1 MSKASSHQF
10 SGTKG
15 EKIAQGQNPA
25 NQKKQVVAWAED
37 VVSRM
42 GDKVSG
48 RKRDKFNTA
57 CVAFD
62 ETTGELY
69 FGRNGGVDRFGPD
82 LHDDIKK
89 LLPSKPLNDY
99 PTSWNC
105 AETDAI
111 NNALHAGAKL
121 EHLQIYTISTRP
133 KSFGA
138 NKSSCQ
144 NCTYMY
150 KGRISKNN
158 TGWFKED

>member
-1 MSKASSHQF
+1 MSKSSSHQF

-15 EKIAQGQNPA
+15 ERIAQGRIPA
-25 NQKKQVVAWAED
+25 NQKKQLTDWANDVVA
-37 VVSRM
+37 RM
-42 GDKVSG
+42 GENVSK

-62 ETTGELY
+62 ETTGKLY

-82 LHDDIKK
+82 LHPDIKK
-89 LLPSKPLNDY
+89 ALPDKSLNKY

-111 NNALHAGAKL
+111 NNALHDGAKMQNL
-121 EHLQIYTISTRP
+121 HIYTIDTSSGR
-133 KSFGA
+133 FGKD
-138 NKSSCQ
+138 KSSCA
-144 NCTYMY
+144 NCTRAY
-150 KGRISKNN
+150 KGRIKKNN